1 MGGEG
6 VQAQSGVGVS
16 VEAAA
21 DEMLQLGAQDRGLAP
36 VGQTQQDLGV
46 RLEGDVSTHLAKI
59 KLAKM
64 IGKGIRYKFCPHHVM
79 QKDAQAPDSE
89 TICCVAPVLD
99 PLWRSIDSSA
109 CKKMKH

>member
-6 VQAQSGVGVS
+6 VQAQSGVGVG

-36 VGQTQQDLGV
+36 VRQTKQDLGV
-46 RLEGDVSTHLAKI
+46 RLKGDVSTHLAKI

-64 IGKGIRYKFCPHHVM
+64 IRKGISF
-79 QKDAQAPDSE
+79 
-89 TICCVAPVLD
+89 VLTMSCRRM
-99 PLWRSIDSSA
+99 PRLQTVRPSA
-109 CKKMKH
+109 V

>member
-6 VQAQSGVGVS
+6 VQAQSGVGVG

-21 DEMLQLGAQDRGLAP
+21 DEVLQLGAQDRGLAP

-46 RLEGDVSTHLAKI
+46 RLEGDVSAHLAKI

-64 IGKGIRYKFCPHHVM
+64 IRKGKISF
-79 QKDAQAPDSE
+79 
-89 TICCVAPVLD
+89 VLTMSCRRM
-99 PLWRSIDSSA
+99 PRLQTVRPSA
-109 CKKMKH
+109 V

>member
-6 VQAQSGVGVS
+6 VQAQSGVRVG

-46 RLEGDVSTHLAKI
+46 RLKGDVSTHHVVKEDPKAPNC
-59 KLAKM
+59 
-64 IGKGIRYKFCPHHVM
+64 GGIAM
-79 QKDAQAPDSE
+79 
-89 TICCVAPVLD
+89 VAAITNPFR
-99 PLWRSIDSSA
+99 WGIHSRS
-109 CKKMKH
+109 

>member
-6 VQAQSGVGVS
+6 VQAQSGVGVG

-36 VGQTQQDLGV
+36 VGQTEQDLGV
-46 RLEGDVSTHLAKI
+46 RLEGDVSAHLAKI

-64 IGKGIRYKFCPHHVM
+64 IRKGKISF
-79 QKDAQAPDSE
+79 
-89 TICCVAPVLD
+89 VLTMSCRRM
-99 PLWRSIDSSA
+99 PRLQTVRPSA
-109 CKKMKH
+109 V

>member
-6 VQAQSGVGVS
+6 VQAQSGVGVG

-36 VGQTQQDLGV
+36 VGQTEQDLGV
-46 RLEGDVSTHLAKI
+46 RLEGDVSAHLAKI

-64 IGKGIRYKFCPHHVM
+64 IRKGKISPHHVM

-89 TICCVAPVLD
+89 AICCVAPVLD
-99 PLWRSIDSSA
+99 PLWRSVDSSA
-109 CKKMKH
+109 CNKTKH

>member
-6 VQAQSGVGVS
+6 VQAQSGVGVG

-46 RLEGDVSTHLAKI
+46 RLKGDVSTHLAKI
-59 KLAKM
+59 KFTKM
-64 IGKGIRYKFCPHHVM
+64 IRKGKMIF
-79 QKDAQAPDSE
+79 
-89 TICCVAPVLD
+89 VLTMSCRRM
-99 PLWRSIDSSA
+99 PRLQTVRPSA
-109 CKKMKH
+109 V

>member
-6 VQAQSGVGVS
+6 VQAQSGVGVG

-36 VGQTQQDLGV
+36 VRQTKQDLGV
-46 RLEGDVSTHLAKI
+46 RLKWDVSTHLAKI

-64 IGKGIRYKFCPHHVM
+64 IRKGKMIF
-79 QKDAQAPDSE
+79 
-89 TICCVAPVLD
+89 VLTMSCRRM
-99 PLWRSIDSSA
+99 PRLQTVRPSA
-109 CKKMKH
+109 V

>member
-6 VQAQSGVGVS
+6 VQAQSGVGVG

-21 DEMLQLGAQDRGLAP
+21 DEMLQLGAQDSGLAP

-46 RLEGDVSTHLAKI
+46 RLKGDVSAHLAKI

-64 IGKGIRYKFCPHHVM
+64 KR
-79 QKDAQAPDSE
+79 
-89 TICCVAPVLD
+89 
-99 PLWRSIDSSA
+99 
-109 CKKMKH
+109 

>member
-6 VQAQSGVGVS
+6 VQAQSGVGVG

-64 IGKGIRYKFCPHHVM
+64 IRKGISRLNLVKNTNFTLYK
-79 QKDAQAPDSE
+79 
-89 TICCVAPVLD
+89 
-99 PLWRSIDSSA
+99 
-109 CKKMKH
+109 KKYF

>member
-6 VQAQSGVGVS
+6 VQAQSGVGVG

-46 RLEGDVSTHLAKI
+46 RLKGDVSTHLAKK

-64 IGKGIRYKFCPHHVM
+64 I
-79 QKDAQAPDSE
+79 
-89 TICCVAPVLD
+89 
-99 PLWRSIDSSA
+99 
-109 CKKMKH
+109 

>member
-6 VQAQSGVGVS
+6 VQAQSGVGVG

-46 RLEGDVSTHLAKI
+46 RLKGDVSTHLAKI

-64 IGKGIRYKFCPHHVM
+64 IRKGKMIF
-79 QKDAQAPDSE
+79 
-89 TICCVAPVLD
+89 VLTMSCRRM
-99 PLWRSIDSSA
+99 PRLQTVRPSA
-109 CKKMKH
+109 V

>member
-6 VQAQSGVGVS
+6 VQAQSGVGVG

-46 RLEGDVSTHLAKI
+46 RLKGDVSAHLAKI

-64 IGKGIRYKFCPHHVM
+64 IRKGKISF
-79 QKDAQAPDSE
+79 
-89 TICCVAPVLD
+89 VLTMSCRRM
-99 PLWRSIDSSA
+99 PRLQTVRPSA
-109 CKKMKH
+109 V

>member
-6 VQAQSGVGVS
+6 VQAQSGVGVG

-36 VGQTQQDLGV
+36 VGETEQDLGV

-59 KLAKM
+59 ELAKM
-64 IGKGIRYKFCPHHVM
+64 IRKGKMIF
-79 QKDAQAPDSE
+79 
-89 TICCVAPVLD
+89 VLTMSCRRM
-99 PLWRSIDSSA
+99 PRLQTVRPSA
-109 CKKMKH
+109 V

>member
-6 VQAQSGVGVS
+6 VQAQSGVGVG

-64 IGKGIRYKFCPHHVM
+64 IRKGKISF
-79 QKDAQAPDSE
+79 
-89 TICCVAPVLD
+89 VLTMSCRRM
-99 PLWRSIDSSA
+99 PRLQTVRPSA
-109 CKKMKH
+109 V

>member
-1 MGGEG
+1 MRGEG
-6 VQAQSGVGVS
+6 VQAQSGVGVG

-21 DEMLQLGAQDRGLAP
+21 DEMLQLRAQDRGLAP

-64 IGKGIRYKFCPHHVM
+64 IRKGKISF
-79 QKDAQAPDSE
+79 
-89 TICCVAPVLD
+89 VLTMSCRRM
-99 PLWRSIDSSA
+99 PRLQTVRPSA
-109 CKKMKH
+109 V